1 MEPTQTKVFFL
12 TALMGVL
19 LAMQLAAQ
27 AGGIVALQ

>member
-1 MEPTQTKVFFL
+1 MDPTQTKVFFL